1 MKTIEGEAYVRGAV
15 LALGGAVMQTTIV
28 RAFAVMSF
36 GISAWCAGPPLTPAQ
51 MQAAIREGSRYK
63 TADKVF
69 DCLDL
74 KRASCD
80 SNLAGRRVQI
90 ESSWA
95 APPHSRWKIFASDGI
110 SKDATFFS
118 DWQAVVA
125 QAAAA
130 NQQMREFKPE
140 DVDSKGL
147 LHVFVEM
154 QARGGTVE
162 ELVRYNER
170 SHLVLKIGDR
180 VVQPAEKVKNFRY
193 GQSTEEFLVQHS
205 GRQASAGGHP
215 KITLAY
221 TFDVSPEDLKLP
233 VEVILIDGDGNRHEH
248 EADLA
253 GVLDI
258 KTESHY

>member
-1 MKTIEGEAYVRGAV
+1 
-15 LALGGAVMQTTIV
+15 MQTTII
-28 RAFAVMSF
+28 RAYAVV
-36 GISAWCAGPPLTPAQ
+36 SAAFSVGVPAPCAGPPLTPDQ
-51 MQAAIREGSRYK
+51 IQAAITEGSKYK

-69 DCLDL
+69 DCLDP

-80 SNLAGRRVQI
+80 GNLKGRRVRI

-95 APPHSRWKIFASDGI
+95 APSHSRLKIFASDGI
-110 SKDATFFS
+110 SKDAIFFS

-130 NQQMREFKPE
+130 HAQMREFKPS

-147 LHVFVEM
+147 LHVFVEL

-162 ELVRYNER
+162 EIVRYNER
-170 SHLVLKIGDR
+170 GHLVLKIGER
-180 VVQPAEKVKNFRY
+180 VVQPADKVKDFRY

-205 GRQASAGGHP
+205 GRQAAAAGHP
-215 KITLAY
+215 KITLSY
-221 TFDVSPEDLKLP
+221 TFDVSAEDLKSP

-258 KTESHY
+258 N

>member
-1 MKTIEGEAYVRGAV
+1 MLPELEFGRTAAYAEI
-15 LALGGAVMQTTIV
+15 VMQSTIL

-36 GISAWCAGPPLTPAQ
+36 GISAWCAGPPLTPDQ
-51 MQAAIREGSRYK
+51 IQAAIREGSKYK
-63 TADKVF
+63 TADRVL
-69 DCLDL
+69 DCLND
-74 KRASCD
+74 KYVSCD
-80 SNLAGRRVQI
+80 RNLKGKRVKLA
-90 ESSWA
+90 SAMA
-95 APPHSRWKIFASDGI
+95 ADGI
-110 SKDATFFS
+110 SKYATFYN

-125 QAAAA
+125 QSAAA
-130 NQQMREFKPE
+130 NQQMRELKPA
-140 DVDSKGL
+140 DVESKGL

-180 VVQPAEKVKNFRY
+180 VVQPADKVKNFRY

-215 KITLAY
+215 KITLGY
-221 TFDVSPEDLKLP
+221 TFDVSPEALKMP
-233 VEVILIDGDGNRHEH
+233 VEVILIEGDGNRPQH

-258 KTESHY
+258 K